1 MKTASIG
8 DVSKLT
14 GVSDKTLRY
23 WEFKSY
29 IQSPERMMSGSRALR
44 RYSEEQIK
52 LIIKLKSLIDQGFKL
67 QIAANKLNEG
77 VI

>member
-29 IQSPERMMSGSRALR
+29 IKSPERMVSGSRSFR
-44 RYSEEQIK
+44 RYTKEQIE
-52 LIIKLKSLIDQGFKL
+52 LIIKLKSLTDQGFKL
-67 QIAANKLNEG
+67 QIAANKIKEE
-77 VI
+77 I